1 MKLLPPDKPVEISL
15 PENTKKQCPEYVDFN
30 HKGNPL
36 PTNTNFQ
43 AMVKFVGLEL
53 RFNMMTFEPEIY
65 DTDTDVQK
73 QLSPDQIESD
83 LLSHAS
89 RHNLNKSV
97 VKDHFIALAQY
108 NKYHPVAD
116 WLDSGQWDGEERVEK
131 VLACLNALNE
141 EYAMTVMKRWL
152 VGAVAS
158 LYEPNFSS
166 KLVPVLHGD
175 QCFRKTAF
183 LSRLCNIFANAF
195 LEGAELNPD
204 NKDSVLS
211 CMRAWLTELGEL
223 ERTNKNSQGSLK
235 AFITKT
241 TDTVRPPYAKRDIK
255 KPRQSHLIATV
266 NGLGF
271 LKDDTGSSRFC
282 VIEMGSPADM
292 DTLNKILGWQYNPSG
307 ALRLLEPELLRQFW
321 LEVKHMYQSGY
332 GWNLTDQERAF
343 AAKINDEY
351 QDKGS
356 WYDYIL
362 GAYLSTDNDKYFD
375 EWRNAASLVDA
386 DPKLQAVNTKVI
398 GKALAQLHK
407 EGFLEVETR
416 RGGAKFYRKRVT
428 SFGAK

>member
-1 MKLLPPDKPVEISL
+1 MTVLSPDKKFDVQI
-15 PENTKKQCPEYVDFN
+15 PESTKKEGPDFEDIN
-30 HKGNPL
+30 SEGKPL
-36 PTNTNFQ
+36 NTNTNLE
-43 AMVKFVGLEL
+43 ALVKYLGFEI
-53 RFNMMTFEPEIY
+53 RFNMMTFEPELYCSTTHAPLNWSPEEI
-65 DTDTDVQK
+65 VSELISQSERHG
-73 QLSPDQIESD
+73 LSKTAE
-83 LLSHAS
+83 
-89 RHNLNKSV
+89 RY
-97 VKDHFIALAQY
+97 HFIALAQS

-116 WLDSGQWDGEERVEK
+116 WLDSGQWDGEKRVEK

-235 AFITKT
+235 AFITKMI
-241 TDTVRPPYAKRDIK
+241 DTVRPPYAKRDIK

-292 DTLNKILGWQYNPSG
+292 DTLNKILGWQYNPTG

-332 GWNLTDQERAF
+332 GWNLTDQERAL

-375 EWRNAASLVDA
+375 EWRNAASLVDT
-386 DPKLQAVNTKVI
+386 DPKLQAVNTRVI

-416 RGGAKFYRKRVT
+416 RGGAKFYRKPLT
-428 SFGAK
+428 SFGFK